1 MASPPGLEPGAAAW
15 GLMLLLSGWA
25 LGFTCSAGVNGV
37 PTRTRTWSSGLGA
50 DVIVIRLDFGFL
62 LVVQA

>member
-25 LGFTCSAGVNGV
+25 LGFTCRVNGV
-37 PTRTRTWSSGLGA
+37 PTRTRTWSSGLGGRSF
-50 DVIVIRLDFGFL
+50 IL
-62 LVVQA
+62 LNYGDTE